1 MDDENRA
8 TLAIVAFDDPHGL
21 NRVGTNLYLASQEM
35 MDQSAQAENTT
46 LVAQSLEASNVVLPT
61 EMVNL
66 MMALRAYAANQK
78 VISTID
84 ETVSRMIDQ
93 VGGQ

>member
-46 LVAQSLEASNVVLPT
+46 LVVQSLEASNVQTV
-61 EMVNL
+61 EEIIGMII
-66 MMALRAYAANQK
+66 AQRAYEANSK
-78 VISTID
+78 VIQTSD
-84 ETVSRMIDQ
+84 EMLQLANNIRR
-93 VGGQ
+93 